1 MKVPDE
7 EMKKKLDKFLR
18 DWVLAEERGLTRKE
32 NVHVSQ
38 HGKKYNL
45 RYALYTKGR
54 YLWNFGRKTHIPSKL
69 YGGITVEKYEEY
81 RDYIEAKMHE
91 IEIAERWIT
100 HVLKGENLLVDEG
113 HGLYALKMR
122 VPSDVWAKI
131 KRHFFYVNR
140 DWYEDMDEFT
150 TGYWDRY
157 YGWAT
162 REPDKVMEI
171 LRGEAEKRATDE
183 HRKVAGLE
191 KGKDKEMERAIEVA
205 KKEASAE
212 NRDREVEVGL

>member
-7 EMKKKLDKFLR
+7 ELKEKLDKFLR
-18 DWVLAEERGLTRKE
+18 DWVNAEKYGFTRKE

-38 HGKKYNL
+38 HGKEYHL
-45 RYALYTKGR
+45 RYALYTKGG
-54 YLWNFGRKTHIPSKL
+54 YAWVGGRKRYFPPRLH
-69 YGGITVEKYEEY
+69 GGITVEKYEEY
-81 RDYIEAKMHE
+81 KEYIEAKMHE
-91 IEIAERWIT
+91 IEIEESWIT
-100 HVLKGENLLVDEG
+100 HVLKGENLLVDEEHG
-113 HGLYALKMR
+113 HYSLRIR
-122 VPSDVWAKI
+122 VPSNVWAKI

-150 TGYWDRY
+150 AGYWDRY

-171 LRGEAEKRATDE
+171 LREEAEKRATDE

-191 KGKDKEMERAIEVA
+191 KKKGKEMEIE
-205 KKEASAE
+205 
-212 NRDREVEVGL
+212 